1 MDIDEQIRHE
11 KELKARRQ
19 AWEEQR
25 EAENEERARQE
36 ARGRMEAFLTSRRQA
51 WLDHTGSLAPAEVI
65 TSWRMEYLAERDA
78 DEEAARALRL
88 SQAEDI
94 AAG

>member
-1 MDIDEQIRHE
+1 MEDEWMKHKKDLE
-11 KELKARRQ
+11 ACRQ

-25 EAENEERARQE
+25 QAENEERERQE
-36 ARGRMEAFLTSRRQA
+36 KQGRMEAFLTSRRRG
-51 WLDHTGSLAPAEVI
+51 WLEHTGSLPPSEVV
-65 TSWRMEYLAERDA
+65 TSWRMEYLAERAADA
-78 DEEAARALRL
+78 EAERALRL

>member
-1 MDIDEQIRHE
+1 MEDEWMKHKKGLE
-11 KELKARRQ
+11 ARRE

-25 EAENEERARQE
+25 KAENEERERQE
-36 ARGRMEAFLTSRRQA
+36 KKGRMEAYLTSRRQA
-51 WLDHTGSLAPAEVI
+51 WLDHTGSLAPAEVV
-65 TSWRMEYLAERDA
+65 TSWRMDYLAERA
-78 DEEAARALRL
+78 AYEEAERALRL

>member
-1 MDIDEQIRHE
+1 MEDEWMKHKKDLE
-11 KELKARRQ
+11 ARRQ
-19 AWEEQR
+19 AWDEQR
-25 EAENEERARQE
+25 QAENEERERREKQ
-36 ARGRMEAFLTSRRQA
+36 GRMEAFLTSRRQA

-65 TSWRMEYLAERDA
+65 TSWRMECLAERAADA
-78 DEEAARALRL
+78 EAERALRL